1 MNKKI
6 GKKLFGLIC
15 VFIVLVS
22 SWGGFLGQAIAF
34 KTTVVWDRAD
44 AQHEISVPEAG
55 DAIKIPEEVDQS
67 GATCESMQNSFTAGT
82 QKKLKEEWIRQGE
95 LSEAGWAYL
104 EIDGEKRYL
113 VALTPVFGLP
123 GDYVDIYLTY
133 NGEDKV
139 YPCMIFDAK
148 DTWVDDAYIYDGI
161 AYGHLAGRNS
171 EQCNIIEIITPNA
184 IGDYEGLSAMMA
196 TLTGVTQIANGGSWL
211 ENPDGPTGLEGP
223 YNYLDGSSGAG
234 NDDSSVGGIIGGWL
248 RDFWDYLAVLFEN
261 SVNDEDNVTTLY
273 DIKNLND
280 KENEAKNTDGNINGA
295 GINVNASETIVGE
308 DFANDEI
315 EAMFNEFLNNRG
327 RTYIMDHSNLNLDNC
342 MSYYDCSSWTI
353 HCLAHSGV
361 ARLGD
366 STAEGLY
373 FNYCTGVAVEDRQP
387 GDLIFLQK
395 TYSGAYAE
403 YNNSRKISHVG
414 IYLGQMTVNGIEG
427 EWIIDTGSQASGRCK
442 NYPIS
447 RRMVEW
453 RTFLCIR

>member
-15 VFIVLVS
+15 IFIILVS

-34 KTTVVWDRAD
+34 KTTVVWDREN
-44 AQHEISVPEAG
+44 AQHEISIPEAG
-55 DAIKIPEEVDQS
+55 DAIKVPEEVDQS
-67 GATCESMQNSFTAGT
+67 GATCESMQNNFTAGT

-95 LSEAGWAYL
+95 LSEDGWAYL

-280 KENEAKNTDGNINGA
+280 NTNSSSSSSEGGYEIDVDGFVHYYQSDYAYVPYCELTLAERGCGPTAFAMVASTILGRNITPEDAVTWCNGAYGVNRSWNILGILFSSQATFWITRNINDNGRYKS
-295 GINVNASETIVGE
+295 GSISTEIRSFS
-308 DFANDEI
+308 DF
-315 EAMFNEFLNNRG
+315 LT
-327 RTYIMDHSNLNLDNC
+327 RTRIIYYI
-342 MSYYDCSSWTI
+342 WT
-353 HCLAHSGV
+353 L
-361 ARLGD
+361 
-366 STAEGLY
+366 
-373 FNYCTGVAVEDRQP
+373 YCTCLYR
-387 GDLIFLQK
+387 
-395 TYSGAYAE
+395 
-403 YNNSRKISHVG
+403 
-414 IYLGQMTVNGIEG
+414 
-427 EWIIDTGSQASGRCK
+427 
-442 NYPIS
+442 
-447 RRMVEW
+447 
-453 RTFLCIR
+453 